1 MRPDQIERLKDIEER
16 LADLFIDEADPDGWP
31 EDKTERYKCKRA
43 ATETAHLLVK
53 AQALQVAPEP
63 TKDPKDADRI
73 NARRVSEAAAAAQAA
88 VTKALKKAKQGAG

>member
-31 EDKTERYKCKRA
+31 EDKTARYKAKRA

-53 AQALQVAPEP
+53 TQALQVAPDP
-63 TKDPKDADRI
+63 TEKQKDADRI
-73 NARRVSEAAAAAQAA
+73 NERRVQEAAQSAQQA
-88 VTKALKKAKQGAG
+88 VERALKKAKQGAG

>member
-1 MRPDQIERLKDIEER
+1 MRPDQIARLKDIEER

-31 EDKTERYKCKRA
+31 EDTTERYKRKRA

-53 AQALQVAPEP
+53 TQALQVAPEP
-63 TKDPKDADRI
+63 DKDPARIDRV
-73 NARRVSEAAAAAQAA
+73 NEQRMQAAAAAAEAA